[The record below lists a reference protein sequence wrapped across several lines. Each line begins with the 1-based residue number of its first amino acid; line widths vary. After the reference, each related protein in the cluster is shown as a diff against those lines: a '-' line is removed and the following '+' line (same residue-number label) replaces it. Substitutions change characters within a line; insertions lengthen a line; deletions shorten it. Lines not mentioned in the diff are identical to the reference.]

1 MNIPCDL
8 KSNIIFN
15 RSAGPVFECDFSWD
29 PYLKLAACNRFQC
42 GGGNVVKLMA
52 SVRFCALPSA
62 SIEMELR
69 LCVDI
74 VSDILL
80 TIGRLVPAA
89 DKIMNSYG
97 IYAGC
102 YRLAYARY
110 DIAHNRFKVIA
121 GPHSRTLIPPFKAS
135 FGAKCECINIPSILL
150 QTRN

>member
-15 RSAGPVFECDFSWD
+15 RSAGPVFECDISWD
-29 PYLKLAACNRFQC
+29 PYYKLAACSRFQC

-52 SVRFCALPSA
+52 SVRFCVVPETI
-62 SIEMELR
+62 IELELR

-80 TIGRLVPAA
+80 SLGRLVPAA

-102 YRLAYARY
+102 YRLAYAKY
-110 DIAHNRFKVIA
+110 DMAHNRFKVIA
-121 GPHSRTLIPPFKAS
+121 GPHSRTLVPPFKAS